1 MRGQPCFE
9 DRSSATHMH
18 LALLCHVEPVGEGTC
33 AIYLVSSGD
42 GKEGTKARGKLWI
55 TPNRDSRHRQSRQLQ
70 SKQEIDGCSCSM
82 HRSSPL
88 RGACL
93 DFPPPINKSP
103 LLLMSPQLF
112 LQASHH
118 SHILSPLFFLVAFLV
133 TVNIKHPSSHSWVIA
148 ANRALPIFFTRKI
161 AFTTAPPPDGQPVQ
175 GWLQRPVPVTQ
186 DPGANL

>member
-33 AIYLVSSGD
+33 AIYLLSSGD

-118 SHILSPLFFLVAFLV
+118 SHILSPLFF
-133 TVNIKHPSSHSWVIA
+133 W
-148 ANRALPIFFTRKI
+148 LPFWLQWTSN
-161 AFTTAPPPDGQPVQ
+161 TPPPTPGSSQPIVLYQ
-175 GWLQRPVPVTQ
+175 FSLPVRLHLPRPLPRTASRFK
-186 DPGANL
+186 GGFSGLCL